1 MVREIGAE
9 RRTALRPNAYAGIVV
24 GASFMISPV
33 SPISIFDTEAI
44 ATHMIRAD
52 FGAFIC
58 FTICAAQA
66 SYIIN

>member
-1 MVREIGAE
+1 
-9 RRTALRPNAYAGIVV
+9 
-24 GASFMISPV
+24 MISPV
-33 SPISIFDTEAI
+33 SPISIFNTEAI

-66 SYIIN
+66 SDIIHALSSLFITTL

>member
-1 MVREIGAE
+1 
-9 RRTALRPNAYAGIVV
+9 
-24 GASFMISPV
+24 MISPV
-33 SPISIFDTEAI
+33 SPISIFDTEAV

-66 SYIIN
+66 SDIIHALSALFIMALQG